1 MELPRK
7 RKAIFVGANA
17 NVMKISFLYSAAF
30 VLALLSCAPPTLV
43 RDVLD
48 LPPPENVR
56 GERNHD
62 LVTITWNSSADKP
75 ADFSGYLLYYAER
88 SLANVPLIA
97 MPKAVELPDV
107 ATQYSFAFADSLPVF
122 VHLRCRA
129 GNGQVSLP
137 SLPEVALPAHN
148 KEE

>member
-1 MELPRK
+1 MIPLRPLGLSRFFFL
-7 RKAIFVGANA
+7 AIFV
-17 NVMKISFLYSAAF
+17 
-30 VLALLSCAPPTLV
+30 SCTTTTLV

-56 GERNHD
+56 GERSNGT
-62 LVTITWNSSADKP
+62 VTITWEGVGSDKP
-75 ADFSGYLLYYAER
+75 PDFSGYLLYYAER
-88 SLANVPLIA
+88 SLTNVPLVA
-97 MPKAVELPDV
+97 MPKVVELPDL

-137 SLPEVALPAHN
+137 SLPEVALPPSA
-148 KEE
+148 E

>member
-1 MELPRK
+1 M
-7 RKAIFVGANA
+7 
-17 NVMKISFLYSAAF
+17 
-30 VLALLSCAPPTLV
+30 TTTHV

-48 LPPPENVR
+48 LPPPENAR
-56 GERNHD
+56 GARGNGM
-62 LVTITWNSSADKP
+62 VTITWEAATSNKP

-97 MPKAVELPDV
+97 MPKVVELPDV

-137 SLPEVALPAHN
+137 SLPEVALPPHG

>member
-1 MELPRK
+1 MNRFDW
-7 RKAIFVGANA
+7 RQRVCAAAIF
-17 NVMKISFLYSAAF
+17 LL
-30 VLALLSCAPPTLV
+30 LASCATTIHV

-56 GERNHD
+56 GERGNGM
-62 LVTITWNSSADKP
+62 VTITWETASSNKP

-97 MPKAVELPDV
+97 MPKVVELPDV

-137 SLPEVALPAHN
+137 SLPEVALPR
-148 KEE
+148 EE

>member
-1 MELPRK
+1 
-7 RKAIFVGANA
+7 
-17 NVMKISFLYSAAF
+17 MKSFRQRWQNCAATF
-30 VLALLSCAPPTLV
+30 FILFTNCTAPTLV

-56 GERNHD
+56 GERSNGM
-62 LVTITWNSSADKP
+62 VTITWDAASANKP
-75 ADFSGYLLYYAER
+75 PDFSGYLLYYAER
-88 SLANVPLIA
+88 SLANVSLLA
-97 MPKAVELPDV
+97 MPKVVELPDL

-137 SLPEVALPAHN
+137 SLPEVVLPPPADN
-148 KEE
+148 